1 MSEAPQTPSS
11 GRPPSDSGGSRN
23 LWVGLGVGAGVIILA
38 VVLFLALRPD
48 DSDNSADTTSE
59 AQATTTTT
67 EATTEV
73 TTTVQTTT
81 EQVTTTTPASQ
92 PQRVLVVVENAE
104 PVGGVRQVPV
114 EEGTEVEL
122 VVRADVEDEV
132 HLHGYDLT
140 ADVAPGQPA
149 RITFTADLVGEFE
162 AELEDR
168 SVRIVELVVS

>member
-1 MSEAPQTPSS
+1 VSEAPQTPPS
-11 GRPPSDSGGSRN
+11 GPPPSDAGGSRN

-38 VVLFLALRPD
+38 VVLFLVLRPD
-48 DSDNSADTTSE
+48 DSDNAANTTSE
-59 AQATTTTT
+59 TQPTTSVQT
-67 EATTEV
+67 TTEV
-73 TTTVQTTT
+73 TTSVQTTT
-81 EQVTTTTPASQ
+81 EQVTTTAPANQ
-92 PQRVLVVVENAE
+92 PQRIVVVVEDAE

-114 EEGTEVEL
+114 DEGAEVEL

-132 HLHGYDLT
+132 HLHGYDLS
-140 ADVAPGQPA
+140 ADVSPGQPA